1 MDLVIENALVPD
13 FEKLTWE
20 KLNVGIKDGRI
31 AKLSKISFKARE
43 TVDGTN
49 CFLSPGL
56 IDCHCHIEST
66 HLLPSGFAKAVSK
79 FGTLHVVA
87 DCHEIANVFGVE
99 GVKLFIENSEQS
111 KININFAIPS
121 CVPATEF
128 ATNGGRIDVD
138 DVENLLNHK
147 KIVAL
152 GELMNVPG
160 VVGGDE
166 KFIKMIQLTKK
177 AGKRVNGH
185 APHLDF
191 ETLKKYI
198 ERGVE
203 DDHESYTY
211 EELKQKIE
219 LGLFVFLREGSTEFT
234 EDRAYKI
241 IREYPERVAFC
252 TDDKS
257 VGDILK
263 SGHINYNL
271 KKAIKNGIEP
281 ILAIKVASYNGLKYY
296 GLNEYSEVKPG
307 KKAYLVLFDR
317 EFNAKK
323 VVVNG
328 KIAKAG
334 DSFSAKTPDRFKH
347 SINVKIPFSLP
358 DIKIKNLAIKV
369 KDGSLITEKMEID
382 EQKSE
387 FNLDKD
393 LLKMVVIER
402 YGHGFSS
409 ACFVHGFGLKK
420 GAMATSL
427 AHDCHNI
434 VAVGT
439 SNEEIKRV
447 VEKVIELNGGQV
459 VSNGEQLEYLK
470 LEVGGI
476 TTEQNPEDVAEAV
489 EQLKKLSHSIGCK
502 LTSPLDMLSFMAL
515 EVIPHIKLTD
525 RGLFDVDKFRY
536 IRGNYG

>member
-13 FEKLTWE
+13 FEKLTFE
-20 KLNVGIKDGRI
+20 KLYVGIKDGKIR
-31 AKLSKISFKARE
+31 KLSKSPIKAKER
-43 TVDGTN
+43 VDAKN
-49 CFLSPGL
+49 FYLSPGL

-66 HLLPSGFAKAVSK
+66 HLLPSGFAKAVSR

-87 DCHEIANVFGVE
+87 DCHEIANVFGVD
-99 GVKLFIENSEQS
+99 GVRLFIENSKQS
-111 KININFAIPS
+111 EININFAIPS
-121 CVPATEF
+121 CVPATDF
-128 ATNGGRIDVD
+128 ATSGGRIDVD
-138 DVENLLNHK
+138 DVEKLLK
-147 KIVAL
+147 DEKIVAL

-160 VVGGDE
+160 VVAGDE
-166 KFIKMIQLTKK
+166 RFIKMIQLTKK

-185 APHLDF
+185 APHLDSQ
-191 ETLKKYI
+191 TLKKYI

-211 EELKQKIE
+211 DELKQKIE

-234 EDRAYKI
+234 EDRAYKVI
-241 IREYPERVAFC
+241 KEYPERVAFC

-271 KKAIKNGIEP
+271 KKAVKNGIEP
-281 ILAIKVASYNGLKYY
+281 ILALKAASYNGLRYY
-296 GLNEYSEVKPG
+296 GLNEYSEVKPD
-307 KKAYLVLFDR
+307 KKAYLVLFDK

-323 VVVNG
+323 LIIDG
-328 KIAKAG
+328 KIARKK
-334 DSFSAKTPDRFKH
+334 DSVSTKTPDRFKH
-347 SINVKIPFSLP
+347 SIHVKTPLTLP

-369 KDGSLITEKMEID
+369 NDGSLITEKMEIE
-382 EQKSE
+382 EQKGE
-387 FNLDKD
+387 FNLGED
-393 LLKMVVIER
+393 LLKMVVVER

-409 ACFVHGFGLKK
+409 ACFVHGFGLKR

-439 SNEEIKRV
+439 SSEELKRV
-447 VEKVIELNGGQV
+447 IEKVIELSGGQV
-459 VSNGEQLEYLK
+459 VSDGERLEYLK

-476 TTEQNPEDVAEAV
+476 TTEQNPEDVAKRV
-489 EQLKKLSHSIGCK
+489 ESLKKLSHSIGCK

-525 RGLFDVDKFRY
+525 RGLFDVDKFSY
-536 IRGNYG
+536 IR

>member
-1 MDLVIENALVPD
+1 MDLTIDNALVPD
-13 FEKLTWE
+13 FDRLTFE
-20 KLNVGIKDGRI
+20 KLNVGIENGKI
-31 AKLSKISFKARE
+31 VKLSKSPIEAKE
-43 TVDGTN
+43 TIDAKN
-49 CFLSPGL
+49 SYLSPGL

-66 HLLPSGFAKAVSK
+66 HLLPSNFAEAVAQ

-87 DCHEIANVFGVE
+87 DCHEIANVFGAQGVE
-99 GVKLFIENSEQS
+99 LFIENSRQCG
-111 KININFAIPS
+111 ININFAIPS

-128 ATNGGRIDVD
+128 ATSGGRIDID
-138 DVENLLNHK
+138 DVESLLKNE

-152 GELMNVPG
+152 GELMNIPG
-160 VVGGDE
+160 VVNEDE

-185 APHLDF
+185 APHLDT

-198 ERGVE
+198 EKGVE
-203 DDHESYTY
+203 DDHESYSY

-234 EDRAYKI
+234 EDSAYRI
-241 IREYPERVAFC
+241 IKEYPDRVAFC

-263 SGHINYNL
+263 SGHINYNV
-271 KKAIKNGIEP
+271 KKAIRNGIEP
-281 ILAIKVASYNGLKYY
+281 ILALKIASYNGLMYY
-296 GLNEYSEVKPG
+296 GLDEFSEIKRG
-307 KKAYLVLFDR
+307 RKAYLVVFDK
-317 EFNAKK
+317 EFNAKNLII
-323 VVVNG
+323 NG
-328 KIAKAG
+328 KSVKVKSSIG
-334 DSFSAKTPDRFKH
+334 VKTPEKFKH
-347 SINVKIPFSLP
+347 SINIKPPLSLP
-358 DIKIKNLAIKV
+358 EIEIKNLAIKV
-369 KDGSLITEKMEID
+369 RDGSLITEKMEIE

-387 FNLDKD
+387 FNIEDD

-409 ACFVHGFGLKK
+409 ACFVHGFGLNK

-439 SNEEIKRV
+439 SNDELKKVI
-447 VEKVIELNGGQV
+447 EKVIELDGGQV
-459 VSNGEQLEYLK
+459 VSDGKQLEYLR

-476 TTEQNPEDVAEAV
+476 VTEQNPEDVAKRV
-489 EQLKKLSHSIGCK
+489 ESLKKLSHSLGSK
-502 LTSPLDMLSFMAL
+502 LTSPLDLLSFMAL

-525 RGLFDVDKFRY
+525 RGLFDVDKFNY
-536 IRGNYG
+536 IRV